1 LITSLTGVTHT
12 EKRIALIV
20 AHRLTTAR
28 RCDVIARIDRS
39 AEERLITSLTGV
51 THTEKRIALIVAHR
65 LTTARRCDVI
75 VVIDKGCI
83 AEYGSHEQLIAAHG
97 LYARLWRASVGQTR
111 DTQGEVVG

>member
-1 LITSLTGVTHT
+1 RQL
-12 EKRIALIV
+12 IALARAQLAQ
-20 AHRLTTAR
+20 AHILLLDEAT
-28 RCDVIARIDRS
+28 ARIDRS
-39 AEERLITSLTGV
+39 ARRLITSLTGV

-97 LYARLWRASVGQTR
+97 LYARLWRDSIGQTR
-111 DTQGEVVG
+111 DTQGEVIG

>member
-1 LITSLTGVTHT
+1 RAQL
-12 EKRIALIV
+12 AQ
-20 AHRLTTAR
+20 AHILLLDEAT
-28 RCDVIARIDRS
+28 ARIDRS

>member
-1 LITSLTGVTHT
+1 
-12 EKRIALIV
+12 
-20 AHRLTTAR
+20 
-28 RCDVIARIDRS
+28 
-39 AEERLITSLTGV
+39 
-51 THTEKRIALIVAHR
+51 
-65 LTTARRCDVI
+65 CDVI